1 MVSLALDQPKPKG
14 KAGTWD
20 GERTRNQ
27 VLNRMLKELG
37 IYWRQTQRVANSVFF
52 KCLKHYCL
60 EEEKALFC
68 LAPEVRIRA
77 DRKRLQGPRLLI
89 NIKRT
94 F

>member
-14 KAGTWD
+14 KAGTWE

-37 IYWRQTQRVANSVFF
+37 IYWRQKQRMDDSIFF

-68 LAPEVRIRA
+68 LAPEVRA
-77 DRKRLQGPRLLI
+77 DRERLQGSRLLI